1 MRNYDKYK
9 DALADIIIQKYKTD
23 GKDFFK
29 KDILTLDEEENTS
42 DIEDISSEWLLSK
55 WNDKEWENK
64 ILSLLV
70 DDVAIDKRKENIKI
84 GICKCLD
91 ENMDCDYCALHNVYN
106 WSCGKVLDAWL
117 KDEDNL
123 LLNVRME
130 ETMEE
135 YYNIK
140 SVDEMINLANNK
152 LNNFDS
158 IITYIG
164 ILIMGKANEG
174 ERSASMNFEECDV
187 VVGKCIMEHLNDLI
201 KILAEQ
207 GYEYEIT
214 NNQLSIYW

>member
-9 DALADIIIQKYKTD
+9 EFLADIIIDLYRTD
-23 GKDFFK
+23 KKDFYSK
-29 KDILTLDEEENTS
+29 SVLTLDEEENTS
-42 DIEDISSEWLLSK
+42 DVEDISPEWLLSK
-55 WNDKEWENK
+55 WNDKEWEDK

-70 DDVAIDKRKENIKI
+70 TNVAIDKKEESIKL
-84 GICKCLD
+84 GICRCID
-91 ENMDCDYCALHNVYN
+91 INCSNCALSNIYN
-106 WSCGKVLDAWL
+106 LNCGQVSEAWL

-130 ETMEE
+130 ETMKA

-140 SVDEMINLANNK
+140 SADEMINLANNR

-158 IITYIG
+158 IITYTG

-174 ERSASMNFEECDV
+174 ERSVSMNFEECGIAV
-187 VVGKCIMEHLNDLI
+187 RKCIMEHLNDLI

>member
-9 DALADIIIQKYKTD
+9 DVLADIVIQVYKTD
-23 GKDFFK
+23 KKDFFK

-42 DIEDISSEWLLSK
+42 DIEDISLEWLLSK
-55 WNDKEWENK
+55 WNDKDWEDR

-70 DDVAIDKRKENIKI
+70 DEVAIDKRKENIKL

-91 ENMDCDYCALHNVYN
+91 GNIDCDYCALHNVYN
-106 WSCGKVLDAWL
+106 WSCGKVIDAWL

-123 LLNVRME
+123 LLNVKME
-130 ETMEE
+130 ETIEE

-140 SVDEMINLANNK
+140 SADEMVSLTQDK
-152 LNNFDS
+152 LDSFNS
-158 IITYIG
+158 IIKHIG
-164 ILIMGKANEG
+164 ILIMSKANEG
-174 ERSASMNFEECDV
+174 ERNIFINLEEYALIIR
-187 VVGKCIMEHLNDLI
+187 KCIMEHLNDLI

-214 NNQLSIYW
+214 NKRLCIYW

>member
-9 DALADIIIQKYKTD
+9 DALADIIIQIYKTD
-23 GKDFFK
+23 GKDFFE

-42 DIEDISSEWLLSK
+42 DIEDISPEWLLSK
-55 WNDKEWENK
+55 WNDKEWEDR
-64 ILSLLV
+64 IFSLLLS
-70 DDVAIDKRKENIKI
+70 DVAIDKREENIEM
-84 GICKCLD
+84 GICKCKD
-91 ENMDCDYCALHNVYN
+91 INCGYCAFYN
-106 WSCGKVLDAWL
+106 KYSRSCNRVLEAWL

-130 ETMEE
+130 ETMKA

-140 SVDEMINLANNK
+140 SADEMINLANNR

-158 IITYIG
+158 IITYTG

-174 ERSASMNFEECDV
+174 ERSVSMNFEECGIAV
-187 VVGKCIMEHLNDLI
+187 RKCIMEHLNDLI

-207 GYEYEIT
+207 GYEYEII
-214 NNQLSIYW
+214 NDQLSIYW

>member
-9 DALADIIIQKYKTD
+9 EFLADIIIQVYKTD

-42 DIEDISSEWLLSK
+42 DVKDISSEWLLSK
-55 WNDKEWENK
+55 WNDKDWEDK
-64 ILSLLV
+64 IFSRLV
-70 DDVAIDKRKENIKI
+70 TDVAIDKKEESIRL
-84 GICKCLD
+84 GICKCTD
-91 ENMDCDYCALHNVYN
+91 INCSNCALNNIYN
-106 WSCGKVLDAWL
+106 LNCSQASEAWL

-130 ETMEE
+130 ETMKE

-140 SVDEMINLANNK
+140 SADKMINLANNRF
-152 LNNFDS
+152 NNFDS
-158 IITYIG
+158 IITYTG

-174 ERSASMNFEECDV
+174 ERSVSMNFEECGIAV
-187 VVGKCIMEHLNDLI
+187 RKCIMEHLNDLI